1 MARLWLEQECTPSA
15 CDSLLVNPSGP
26 SVDCQN
32 QAVIRPLGPSL
43 EGTVPFL
50 PILPEDTLLNPNPHP
65 SNPQSCDF
73 LKGLLSLYLRSRHSD
88 WPSQG

>member
-1 MARLWLEQECTPSA
+1 MPVTQAS
-15 CDSLLVNPSGP
+15 SLTPSGP

-32 QAVIRPLGPSL
+32 QAVIRSRGPSL
-43 EGTVPFL
+43 AGTVPFL

-65 SNPQSCDF
+65 SNPQSCD
-73 LKGLLSLYLRSRHSD
+73 SN